1 MLHEPLHHQLMTLGL
16 KGAAQAIA
24 RLELSD
30 EQLEALSMVMEAEAL
45 ERSSR
50 AQTQRLKLAKLSI
63 QAHPSDVD
71 LRTPRGLSKATWQR
85 LLSLQWLKQYQH
97 LLLIGLNRYGQKLP
111 CLCAGQS
118 VHCSTKQCALPTY
131 AKAARGTCLAAC
143 AGQAGPVAK
152 KLKPYSA
159 AHFG

>member
-1 MLHEPLHHQLMTLGL
+1 MLHEPLHQQLIALGL
-16 KGAAQAIA
+16 RGAAQAVP
-24 RLELSD
+24 RLALSD
-30 EQLEALSMVMEAEAL
+30 EQLEALSLVLEAETL
-45 ERSSR
+45 ERSGR
-50 AQTQRLKLAKLSI
+50 AQAQRLKLAKLSL

-85 LLSLQWLKQYQH
+85 LTSLHWLKAHQH